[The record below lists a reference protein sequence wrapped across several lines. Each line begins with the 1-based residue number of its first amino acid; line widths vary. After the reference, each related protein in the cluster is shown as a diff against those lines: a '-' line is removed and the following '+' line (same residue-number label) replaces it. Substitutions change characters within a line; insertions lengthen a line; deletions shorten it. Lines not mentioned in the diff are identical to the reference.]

1 MVIIKNDTH
10 GELCKIIK
18 LTKAHLPMA
27 DFTKIHFVDYLTL
40 TYSLVFFRGCL
51 WDALPF
57 WCWWEV
63 WHTAAQNTFVKGY
76 TCNPIYNSRKT
87 KSVTQWNISWD
98 HKHKHSGQLSAF
110 HWKWTNSTW
119 ISSRIILLPV
129 HHMKLSPHETLS
141 IHWITVAFRR
151 VRYVYN
157 ILYIELFN
165 TEEKQWHLSP
175 WTSSL
180 TITAP
185 GNTALSGNLEWK
197 TPLFYQE
204 SHLHIL
210 EWPKL
215 PPKSQSGFSSL
226 HTHDKT

>member
-157 ILYIELFN
+157 ILYIWAIQYWGEAVTFVPMDLLIN
-165 TEEKQWHLSP
+165 YYCTWEYCSQWKFGMKNPPLLSRKP
-175 WTSSL
+175 PTHTWMT
-180 TITAP
+180 
-185 GNTALSGNLEWK
+185 K
-197 TPLFYQE
+197 TTP
-204 SHLHIL
+204 
-210 EWPKL
+210 
-215 PPKSQSGFSSL
+215 
-226 HTHDKT
+226 